1 MAESFF
7 AVAMSFADF
16 VSFIIVAALN
26 YAEASKYFAMAPIL
40 YYRIEAAINE
50 ENMGMPGGGGGGGW
64 GGGGGSRGNF
74 LLLSIELIN
83 YGCLT

>member
-26 YAEASKYFAMAPIL
+26 YAEASKSFAMAPIL

-50 ENMGMPGGGGGGGW
+50 ENMGMR
-64 GGGGGSRGNF
+64 GGGGSRGNF